1 MRRSIAGAAAFC
13 FGLASAGVFADE
25 YGGEHPSPYVA
36 VPPYEPMFSWTGFY
50 AGGHFGFTYSV
61 THFDYTATPLASCV
75 AITGTEDDCHTSG
88 NTNTNSL
95 AGGLQAG
102 FNQQIGHFIWGLEG
116 DMTWR
121 GNDSGKAT
129 FLPAFGV
136 VQKFSESDDWL
147 ITLRSRVGFSYYR
160 AFIYATGGV
169 AWSSVGHTVSF
180 HDPINVFAPLTV
192 HESSTQT
199 GWTLG
204 TGLEYVLAT
213 HVTLKG
219 EYLFVDLGD
228 VTVPTPAQGGWWPTA
243 TRFSEQE
250 HVLRMGLNYKF

>member
-1 MRRSIAGAAAFC
+1 MRRSIAGAAACC
-13 FGLASAGVFADE
+13 FGFASAAALADG
-25 YGGEHPSPYVA
+25 YGGEYPSPYAA
-36 VPPYEPMFSWTGFY
+36 VPPYESVFSWTGFY
-50 AGGHFGFTYSV
+50 AGGHFGFTYSD
-61 THFDYTATPLASCV
+61 TRFDYAATPLATCT
-75 AITGTEDDCHTSG
+75 AITGLSDDCHTSG

-95 AGGLQAG
+95 AGGSQAG

-116 DMTWR
+116 DVTWH
-121 GNDSGKAT
+121 GNDTGKAT

-136 VQKFSESDDWL
+136 VQNFSESDDWL
-147 ITLRSRVGFSYYR
+147 ITLRPRVGFAYYR

-180 HDPINVFAPLTV
+180 RDPTNVLAPLSA

-204 TGLEYVLAT
+204 TGVEYAIAA

-228 VTVPTPAQGGWWPTA
+228 VTVPTPAQGGWWPTT

-250 HVLRMGLNYKF
+250 HILRMGLNYKF

>member
-13 FGLASAGVFADE
+13 FGLASAGAFADE
-25 YGGEHPSPYVA
+25 YGGEPPLPYVA
-36 VPPYEPMFSWTGFY
+36 VPLLEPVFSWTGFY
-50 AGGHFGFTYSV
+50 AGGHFGFAYSD

-75 AITGTEDDCHTSG
+75 AITGTADDCHTSG

-102 FNQQIGHFIWGLEG
+102 FNQQIGHFVWGLEG
-116 DMTWR
+116 DVTWR
-121 GNDSGKAT
+121 GNDNGKAT

-136 VQKFSESDDWL
+136 VQKFSENDDWL

-213 HVTLKG
+213 HVTVKG

-228 VTVPTPAQGGWWPTA
+228 VTVPTPGQGGWWPTA